1 MLREIG
7 VQYVTGPIG
16 EELFARY
23 VARADLAQQLA
34 LEATGKQAENPS
46 WSLEETLGEVEAGVQ
61 CNVSSGQGDVSRA
74 EIARVTRRVRQLLAE
89 VGISK

>member
-61 CNVSSGQGDVSRA
+61 CNVSSGQ
-74 EIARVTRRVRQLLAE
+74 
-89 VGISK
+89 